1 MFGTPSGNM
10 QNVLGRVNP
19 VTTVAPVAQSP
30 ADLLTR
36 LNAGGITE
44 WRKMTQVDKMRL
56 IWEYGKGSEDEFMKQ
71 FKRLTGKEL
80 DLRSEAIAAE
90 RLDSRQIQQAVG
102 FPKLKGGSAL
112 HGPSMESILFGIR
125 PRTQKARPR
134 KAGKAKNKGSRKR
147 KVITR
152 RS

>member
-1 MFGTPSGNM
+1 MFGTVGFGNM

-71 FKRLTGKEL
+71 FKILTGKEL
-80 DLRSEAIAAE
+80 ALRSEATAAE
-90 RLDSRQIQQAVG
+90 RLDPKQAWNAAG
-102 FPKLKGGSAL
+102 LTGGSAL
-112 HGPSMESILFGIR
+112 HGPSMESILFGRR

-134 KAGKAKNKGSRKR
+134 KTGKVKAKAKGSRKR